1 MDVFRGAFEDV
12 GDDDATGANKGEDE
26 LKELRTF
33 NDITYAEPERRSFV
47 AVFRFLTAPASPTR
61 QESSLDGAT
70 AWIVCA
76 ASRRLDLFRR
86 ALAAFCY
93 RTGSTSQVLQGHVA
107 RGGGLAS
114 DARRHVGGGAGAQP
128 GL

>member
-47 AVFRFLTAPASPTR
+47 ASFDF
-61 QESSLDGAT
+61 
-70 AWIVCA
+70 
-76 ASRRLDLFRR
+76 
-86 ALAAFCY
+86 
-93 RTGSTSQVLQGHVA
+93 
-107 RGGGLAS
+107 
-114 DARRHVGGGAGAQP
+114 
-128 GL
+128 